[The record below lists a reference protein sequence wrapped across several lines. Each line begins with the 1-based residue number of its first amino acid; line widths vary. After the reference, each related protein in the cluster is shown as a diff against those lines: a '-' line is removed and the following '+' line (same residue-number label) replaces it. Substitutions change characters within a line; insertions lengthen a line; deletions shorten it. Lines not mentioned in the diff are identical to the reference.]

1 MAGAKQARRVDAG
14 DRRGYRRDVPELPDV
29 TLYVERLQAKLLGA
43 RLIGVRLV
51 SPFLLRSV
59 EPPLSALFERPLV
72 SVERLGKRLVLG
84 FSDQLFAVLHLM
96 IAGRLRLREPGAKLP
111 KSLGLAAFD
120 FDRGALWFTEASKKK
135 RASLHVVAGRAG
147 LAAFDRGGLDVT
159 TASTAELLA
168 RLHSERH
175 TLKRALTDPTLFDGI
190 GNAYSDEIL
199 HAARMSPFRLT
210 TSLGEAE
217 AATLGQACRQVLARA
232 LVALRGEIGDGF
244 PETVTAFRPDMAV
257 HGKYGQSCPVC
268 GHKVCRIVYAEN
280 EANYCATCQT
290 EGRLLADRSLSRLL
304 KDDWPRTLEELEERK
319 ASRAAATAATTA
331 TTAVAAT
338 TAPATAAA
346 PAPKAARRRKRP
358 GDA

>member
-1 MAGAKQARRVDAG
+1 M
-14 DRRGYRRDVPELPDV
+14 PELPDV

-43 RLIGVRLV
+43 RLTGVRLV

-96 IAGRLRLREPGAKLP
+96 IAGRLRLRDPGAKLP

-135 RASLHVVAGRAG
+135 RASLHVVAGRAS

-159 TASTAELLA
+159 AASAAELLA

-199 HAARMSPFRLT
+199 HAAKMSPFRLS
-210 TSLGEAE
+210 TSLDEAE
-217 AATLGQACRQVLARA
+217 AATLAQACRLVLSRA
-232 LVALRGEIGDGF
+232 LAALRAEVGEGF
-244 PETVTAFRPDMAV
+244 PETVTAFRPEMAV

-319 ASRAAATAATTA
+319 ASRAATSHGAA
-331 TTAVAAT
+331 AAAPPRPAAPR
-338 TAPATAAA
+338 APAPRAPRAPAPPAAPAA
-346 PAPKAARRRKRP
+346 PAPPAAPRRPRGRKRQAS
-358 GDA
+358 D